1 MLKVGLTGGIGV
13 GKSTVSK
20 VFALLEIPI
29 YEADYQAKLLI
40 ENGFNSI
47 DIFYTDS
54 KNDISTAKIAKQIFW
69 VTKGRISKIER
80 NN

>member
-40 ENGFNSI
+40 ENNQEVKRSL
-47 DIFYTDS
+47 
-54 KNDISTAKIAKQIFW
+54 
-69 VTKGRISKIER
+69 IELLVKR
-80 NN
+80 FTWLMALITENW